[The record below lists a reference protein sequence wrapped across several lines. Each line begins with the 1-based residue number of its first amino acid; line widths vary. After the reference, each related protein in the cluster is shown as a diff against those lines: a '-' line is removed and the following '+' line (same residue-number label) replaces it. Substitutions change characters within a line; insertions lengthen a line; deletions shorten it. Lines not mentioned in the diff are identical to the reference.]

1 MTTTSPA
8 ISNSTD
14 LVLQLAGG
22 DRNGQLIPVN
32 TAKCLLSSLIADKAE
47 AEKYRC
53 AIFRGEKGVA
63 FRSYSEL
70 VLVNGNKTSV
80 QWLKEGDTIQLT
92 PEMKVIVKHLG
103 TFLPTK
109 ATGAPQAPAA
119 AARQIQSTTAMGAGT
134 SIDSDNTPQPTN
146 ASGPVSNGASAGDSQ
161 VGQRV
166 NALSDQLTSLV
177 DAASQ
182 SGTAPAATGETNEP
196 TLQAPAAKPLSDQ
209 KMASASSNI
218 QDYLDKALASTGAG
232 AIASPET
239 QRQTPVTA
247 VATPADSA
255 AATAGARPAEATL
268 EIPATPDASTSA
280 ETAAET
286 AAKLRKEEVTNSL
299 NRLLAGTDPNA
310 PLEYE
315 RQNQPS
321 SITAEDQSAAAT
333 KTDSVVLPDPAQ
345 PTTFDASQLIAAS
358 SESSTAP
365 PAAATPVATEN
376 AATDP
381 AAATTPS
388 SEAPKTQSLEFLKS
402 LGIDADELGLN
413 DKKPAQER
421 PAQENATIAFPLP
434 ESPSE
439 NAPAAALPTA
449 DEIIASASMGSAVET
464 ASDPVAAAEVESVEE
479 VAEPAAPKKA
489 ESVADVL
496 ARMQGAGSLESFSM
510 DGPAEETAHEPIAN
524 VSAEVAPAKPEVT
537 ETIVIDDPAESEPS
551 GDADNSVE
559 DYMSQLLN
567 RMRGGEDSKESKDE
581 VSDSKESAAP
591 EEAPVET
598 KIAETPKVESP
609 QERLTPEQFVPKQK
623 AQRVKSFDSLR
634 EIANNSNRLAIQD
647 HLANQRKVS
656 TQTKMQLAL
665 ISLGFGVL
673 FFLMSCVFSAKVS
686 VGGVFCGM
694 AFLICGVVFAK
705 FYRDEQQLDASIV
718 KAQKDKG

>member
-146 ASGPVSNGASAGDSQ
+146 ASGPVSNGA
-161 VGQRV
+161 
-166 NALSDQLTSLV
+166 TSLV

-280 ETAAET
+280 ETAAE
-286 AAKLRKEEVTNSL
+286 KLQQ
-299 NRLLAGTDPNA
+299 
-310 PLEYE
+310 
-315 RQNQPS
+315 RQ
-321 SITAEDQSAAAT
+321 I
-333 KTDSVVLPDPAQ
+333 
-345 PTTFDASQLIAAS
+345 
-358 SESSTAP
+358 
-365 PAAATPVATEN
+365 
-376 AATDP
+376 
-381 AAATTPS
+381 
-388 SEAPKTQSLEFLKS
+388 
-402 LGIDADELGLN
+402 
-413 DKKPAQER
+413 R
-421 PAQENATIAFPLP
+421 
-434 ESPSE
+434 
-439 NAPAAALPTA
+439 
-449 DEIIASASMGSAVET
+449 
-464 ASDPVAAAEVESVEE
+464 
-479 VAEPAAPKKA
+479 
-489 ESVADVL
+489 
-496 ARMQGAGSLESFSM
+496 
-510 DGPAEETAHEPIAN
+510 
-524 VSAEVAPAKPEVT
+524 
-537 ETIVIDDPAESEPS
+537 
-551 GDADNSVE
+551 
-559 DYMSQLLN
+559 
-567 RMRGGEDSKESKDE
+567 
-581 VSDSKESAAP
+581 
-591 EEAPVET
+591 
-598 KIAETPKVESP
+598 
-609 QERLTPEQFVPKQK
+609 
-623 AQRVKSFDSLR
+623 
-634 EIANNSNRLAIQD
+634 
-647 HLANQRKVS
+647 
-656 TQTKMQLAL
+656 
-665 ISLGFGVL
+665 
-673 FFLMSCVFSAKVS
+673 
-686 VGGVFCGM
+686 
-694 AFLICGVVFAK
+694 
-705 FYRDEQQLDASIV
+705 
-718 KAQKDKG
+718 